1 MVKQAKTYNHDKL
14 GDIELAPEVL
24 EVISNIA
31 ANEVS
36 GVYALKGT
44 FSTDMKALFTNQ
56 TNYKKGVQLSYEQDG
71 INLDV
76 YCNLNLGVNVPKVA
90 LEIQERVKEQIYHM
104 TDIELSEVNVHIVSM
119 VSDKV

>member
-56 TNYKKGVQLSYEQDG
+56 TNKM
-71 INLDV
+71 
-76 YCNLNLGVNVPKVA
+76 A
-90 LEIQERVKEQIYHM
+90 LI
-104 TDIELSEVNVHIVSM
+104 
-119 VSDKV
+119 

>member
-56 TNYKKGVQLSYEQDG
+56 TNYKKGVQLSYKQDG